1 MGLVV
6 LDRGRGSKFGF
17 DDLMRYHG
25 PGSPGG
31 VAHAYKV
38 LELALPLLGDPPE
51 RREIEVATA
60 FGGPG
65 ARDGFEL
72 VLRAVTEGRYTVD
85 PGLAR
90 PERGWTRERFVFR
103 LACRARAST
112 LGVREGFVTEEFL
125 DAGALRRTPARGSDV
140 LKREMAERV
149 MAADAAA
156 VYERLEL
163 TRRDD
168 QAAERR
174 QPHLDR
180 RARRDVER
188 GDDRAADHHVAA
200 LELGAGGLERLRR
213 RASTSPSSRRSP
225 R

>member
-1 MGLVV
+1 MALVV
-6 LDRGRGSKFGF
+6 LDRGARLEFGF

-38 LELALPLLGDPPE
+38 LELTLPLLGDPPE
-51 RREIEVATA
+51 ARVVEVATA

-65 ARDGFEL
+65 ARDAFEL

-103 LACRARAST
+103 LASRGRT
-112 LGVREGFVTEEFL
+112 VELGVREGVVTEEFL
-125 DAGALRRTPARGSDV
+125 TLARSENPGPRLDV

-149 MAADAAA
+149 MGAEAAA
-156 VYERLEL
+156 VYERLE
-163 TRRDD
+163 
-168 QAAERR
+168 
-174 QPHLDR
+174 
-180 RARRDVER
+180 
-188 GDDRAADHHVAA
+188 
-200 LELGAGGLERLRR
+200 
-213 RASTSPSSRRSP
+213 
-225 R
+225 

>member
-6 LDRGRGSKFGF
+6 LDRGTRLEFGF

-51 RREIEVATA
+51 RREVEVATA

-103 LACRARAST
+103 LACRGRAVE
-112 LGVREGFVTEEFL
+112 LGVREGIVGEEFL
-125 DAGALRRTPARGSDV
+125 TLARSENAGPRLDV

-156 VYERLEL
+156 VYERL
-163 TRRDD
+163 TR
-168 QAAERR
+168 
-174 QPHLDR
+174 
-180 RARRDVER
+180 
-188 GDDRAADHHVAA
+188 
-200 LELGAGGLERLRR
+200 
-213 RASTSPSSRRSP
+213 S
-225 R
+225 

>member
-1 MGLVV
+1 
-6 LDRGRGSKFGF
+6 
-17 DDLMRYHG
+17 
-25 PGSPGG
+25 

-51 RREIEVATA
+51 RREVEVATA

-72 VLRAVTEGRYTVD
+72 VLRALTEGRYTVD

-103 LACRARAST
+103 LTCRGRT
-112 LGVREGFVTEEFL
+112 VELGVREGFVTEEFL
-125 DAGALRRTPARGSDV
+125 TLARSENPGPRLDV

-156 VYERLEL
+156 VYELL
-163 TRRDD
+163 TR
-168 QAAERR
+168 
-174 QPHLDR
+174 
-180 RARRDVER
+180 
-188 GDDRAADHHVAA
+188 
-200 LELGAGGLERLRR
+200 
-213 RASTSPSSRRSP
+213 S
-225 R
+225 

>member
-1 MGLVV
+1 VLAV
-6 LDRGRGSKFGF
+6 LDHGARLEFGF

-38 LELALPLLGDPPE
+38 LELALPLLGAPPE
-51 RREIEVATA
+51 RREIHVATA

-72 VLRAVTEGRYTVD
+72 VLRAVTEERYTVD

-103 LACRARAST
+103 LASPARTVT
-112 LGVREGFVTEEFL
+112 LGVRDGFVTEEFL
-125 DAGALRRTPARGSDV
+125 RLARSESPGPRLDV

-156 VYERLEL
+156 VYELL
-163 TRRDD
+163 
-168 QAAERR
+168 
-174 QPHLDR
+174 
-180 RARRDVER
+180 
-188 GDDRAADHHVAA
+188 
-200 LELGAGGLERLRR
+200 
-213 RASTSPSSRRSP
+213 
-225 R
+225 

>member
-1 MGLVV
+1 MMTGMLVV
-6 LDRGRGSKFGF
+6 LDRGARLTFSF

-25 PGSPGG
+25 PSSPGG

-85 PGLAR
+85 PDLAR

-103 LACRARAST
+103 LTSHGRT
-112 LGVREGFVTEEFL
+112 VELGVREGFVTE
-125 DAGALRRTPARGSDV
+125 ARRTPARGWTCSSA
-140 LKREMAERV
+140 KW
-149 MAADAAA
+149 
-156 VYERLEL
+156 
-163 TRRDD
+163 
-168 QAAERR
+168 
-174 QPHLDR
+174 
-180 RARRDVER
+180 
-188 GDDRAADHHVAA
+188 
-200 LELGAGGLERLRR
+200 
-213 RASTSPSSRRSP
+213 PSA
-225 R
+225 

>member
-1 MGLVV
+1 
-6 LDRGRGSKFGF
+6 
-17 DDLMRYHG
+17 MRYHG

-51 RREIEVATA
+51 RREVEVATA

-72 VLRAVTEGRYTVD
+72 VLRAVSEGRYTVD
-85 PGLAR
+85 AGLAR

-103 LACRARAST
+103 LASRGRT
-112 LGVREGFVTEEFL
+112 VELGVRDGFVTEEFL
-125 DAGALRRTPARGSDV
+125 TLARSDNPGPRLDV

-156 VYERLEL
+156 VYERL
-163 TRRDD
+163 TR
-168 QAAERR
+168 
-174 QPHLDR
+174 
-180 RARRDVER
+180 
-188 GDDRAADHHVAA
+188 
-200 LELGAGGLERLRR
+200 
-213 RASTSPSSRRSP
+213 S
-225 R
+225 

>member
-6 LDRGRGSKFGF
+6 LDRGTRLEFGF
-17 DDLMRYHG
+17 EDLLRYHG

-31 VAHAYKV
+31 VAHSYQA
-38 LELALPLLGDPPE
+38 LELALPMLGDPPE
-51 RREIEVATA
+51 RREVEVATA

-85 PGLAR
+85 VGLAR

-103 LACRARAST
+103 FACRGRT
-112 LGVREGFVTEEFL
+112 VELGVREGFVTEEFL
-125 DAGALRRTPARGSDV
+125 TLARSENPGPRLDV

-156 VYERLEL
+156 VYERL
-163 TRRDD
+163 TR
-168 QAAERR
+168 
-174 QPHLDR
+174 
-180 RARRDVER
+180 
-188 GDDRAADHHVAA
+188 
-200 LELGAGGLERLRR
+200 
-213 RASTSPSSRRSP
+213 S
-225 R
+225 

>member
-1 MGLVV
+1 MALVV
-6 LDRGRGSKFGF
+6 LDRGARLEFGF

-51 RREIEVATA
+51 RREVEVATA

-65 ARDGFEL
+65 ARDAFEL

-85 PGLAR
+85 PELAR

-103 LACRARAST
+103 LACHGRAVE
-112 LGVREGFVTEEFL
+112 LGVREGFVGKEFL
-125 DAGALRRTPARGSDV
+125 TLARSVNPGPRLDV

-149 MAADAAA
+149 MAAEAAA
-156 VYERLEL
+156 VYEQL
-163 TRRDD
+163 TR
-168 QAAERR
+168 
-174 QPHLDR
+174 
-180 RARRDVER
+180 
-188 GDDRAADHHVAA
+188 
-200 LELGAGGLERLRR
+200 
-213 RASTSPSSRRSP
+213 S
-225 R
+225 